1 MELKKTEVSPLKLAR
16 ANVPSASEWE
26 MFPIKIKNRQRL
38 LEESNRS

>member
-26 MFPIKIKNRQRL
+26 MFPIKIKKQTKVIRRK
-38 LEESNRS
+38 